1 MTSGSASAVP
11 GHLGNAASGA
21 QDPASATDVGSR
33 DPEDRRERAGRVSTP
48 GKRIL
53 IVDDDGGVREFLI
66 DYFNHSGRDYTVEST
81 SNGIDALEAVHERR
95 PDLVLLDISLP
106 DVNGLDVLKLIHQLD
121 GRIPVIMITGARDAR
136 AAGEAM
142 EHGAFAYIPKP
153 LSVAYIDSL
162 VAAALRIR

>member
-1 MTSGSASAVP
+1 MSR
-11 GHLGNAASGA
+11 AAA
-21 QDPASATDVGSR
+21 
-33 DPEDRRERAGRVSTP
+33 P

-53 IVDDDGGVREFLI
+53 IVDDDRSVREFLA
-66 DYFNHSGRDYTVEST
+66 DYFDHSGRHYTVEST
-81 SNGIDALEAVHERR
+81 ANGIDALEAVHERR

-106 DVNGLDVLKLIHQLD
+106 DVDGVDVLKLIHQLD
-121 GRIPVIMITGARDAR
+121 ARVPVIMITGARNTR

-153 LSVAYIDSL
+153 LSVPYLDSL